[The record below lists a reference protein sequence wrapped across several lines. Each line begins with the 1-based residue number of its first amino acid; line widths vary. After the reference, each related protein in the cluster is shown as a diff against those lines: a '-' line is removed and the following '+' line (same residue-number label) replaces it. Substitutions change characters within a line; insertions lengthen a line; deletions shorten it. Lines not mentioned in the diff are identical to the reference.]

1 MRSPKPIDW
10 TSGDLRPKRIEDMAL
25 YPALRDILMM
35 YADTGD
41 FGHIIMVGDT
51 GVGKTTAARILGN
64 GEGFSIVEYNC
75 AHENSRE
82 ILKKIEKNTSSVTL
96 FGTTRLIIMDEF
108 QHTDEKNQTILNKVM
123 EDRKQ
128 LNRFIFCV
136 NNYKDV
142 SAPIRSRCM
151 KLSFDVGLVSAKDN
165 KFHIRQHITD
175 MDVDGWKK
183 ELKRIGKNIS
193 KLAGMEAS
201 EELIDKVLSNPLYIS
216 DTRSFLI
223 ALELQSKMH
232 QWKNRT

>member
-1 MRSPKPIDW
+1 MRTPKPIDW

-25 YPALRDILMM
+25 YPELRDILTM
-35 YADTGD
+35 YAETGE

-64 GEGFSIVEYNC
+64 SDKFSVVEYNC

-82 ILKKIEKNTSSVTL
+82 ILKKIEKSTSTITL
-96 FGTTRLIIMDEF
+96 FGTTRLFIMDEF
-108 QHTDEKNQTILNKVM
+108 HHTDKTNQTILNKVM

-142 SAPIRSRCM
+142 SAPIRSRCV
-151 KLSFDVGLVSAKDN
+151 KLSFDVGLVSEKDN
-165 KFHIRQHITD
+165 KFRMRQHITD
-175 MDVDGWKK
+175 MNIDEWKK
-183 ELKRIGKNIS
+183 ELTRIGKHIS
-193 KLAGMEAS
+193 KLAGMEATD
-201 EELIDKVLSNPLYIS
+201 EMLGKVLSNPLYIT
-216 DTRSFLI
+216 DARSFLI

-232 QWKNRT
+232 QWKTST